1 MLVAVYITCMIISV
15 LSREVMK
22 SSNNKKAKPPKAKPK
37 APEVKK
43 DLTNVRVIQRKM
55 AYVIGLPLSLADED
69 VWSSFFVILSIY
81 IISFIS
87 FSLLINLFPGFKT
100 K

>member
-1 MLVAVYITCMIISV
+1 MT
-15 LSREVMK
+15 K
-22 SSNNKKAKPPKAKPK
+22 SSNKKCKPPKAKPK

-69 VWSSFFVILSIY
+69 V
-81 IISFIS
+81 
-87 FSLLINLFPGFKT
+87 
-100 K
+100 